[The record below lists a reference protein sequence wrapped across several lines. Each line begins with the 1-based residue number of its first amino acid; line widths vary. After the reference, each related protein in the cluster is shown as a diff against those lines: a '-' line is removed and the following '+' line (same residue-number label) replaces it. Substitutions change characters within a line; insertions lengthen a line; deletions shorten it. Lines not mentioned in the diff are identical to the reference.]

1 VGASGRLRNGLPTLA
16 DPASHE
22 GAVAPSAVLR
32 LAADKAGCS
41 GAAACARPPALAA
54 APPSSPAPPPLPV
67 VVRRVHDAD
76 IVPHL
81 PPRIFGYAHAPREV
95 WARPCAAW
103 GARAANATGEAG
115 CSPGGEGYLLCS
127 PADGEDAACSHG
139 LSLPSVA
146 DHLTYMTLPI
156 SRLC

>member
-1 VGASGRLRNGLPTLA
+1 
-16 DPASHE
+16 
-22 GAVAPSAVLR
+22 
-32 LAADKAGCS
+32 
-41 GAAACARPPALAA
+41 
-54 APPSSPAPPPLPV
+54 
-67 VVRRVHDAD
+67 VVRLVHDAD

-115 CSPGGEGYLLCS
+115 CSAGGEGYLLCS